1 MVLNVV
7 GCCWIEHQT
16 CCMEFEVRQT
26 FYQTPCNISFVL
38 VFDVRCLI
46 RLAGQSNMLDARMDD
61 FINHN
66 RLSGCCFTAMF
77 EAVWPPKNL
86 FDDPTML
93 DRPTMLHG
101 VGSPNISRLAGPL
114 CLFQLLCCML
124 DFILLSFPLFSAYA
138 CACVVVKTRLKGKG
152 FAFKIVRFLGLLAS
166 S

>member
-1 MVLNVV
+1 MQHCWVIQHFVVWPPCWMVLNAV

-114 CLFQLLCCML
+114 ALVL
-124 DFILLSFPLFSAYA
+124 Y
-138 CACVVVKTRLKGKG
+138 
-152 FAFKIVRFLGLLAS
+152 
-166 S
+166 